1 MSEHVEHHAAH
12 GRNIRDIV
20 LGMSDGL
27 TVPFALAAGI
37 SGAGVSSHLILTAG
51 GAELVAG
58 AISMA
63 LGGYLSART
72 ELDYYHAE
80 HRREMLETHQV
91 PHREEAEVKEV
102 FQNFGFPQKLVDEAT
117 TVIVSDR
124 DRWVDFMMRFE
135 LNLEK
140 PEAQDASRS
149 ALFIGGGYAVG
160 GAVPLFPYLIFPSVL
175 HGLALSCVVTVAA
188 LALLGAWKAKTFHT
202 PILRGAISSAC
213 VGAVTAA
220 AAFGFTRLLTRL

>member
-1 MSEHVEHHAAH
+1 M
-12 GRNIRDIV
+12 RDIV
-20 LGMSDGL
+20 LGISDGL

-37 SGAGVSSHLILTAG
+37 SGAGASTHIILTAG

-72 ELDYYHAE
+72 AAEHYHAE

-91 PHREEAEVKEV
+91 PHREIAEVKEV
-102 FQNFGFPQKLVDEAT
+102 FKGFGFPDPLVDEAT
-117 TVIVSDR
+117 AVIVSDR
-124 DRWVDFMMRFE
+124 NRWVEFMMRFE

-140 PEAQDASRS
+140 PEEQEAPRS
-149 ALFIGGGYAVG
+149 ACFIGGGYAVG
-160 GAVPLFPYLIFPSVL
+160 GAIPLFPYLLFPTVTT
-175 HGLALSCVVTVAA
+175 GLLGSSLVTAFA
-188 LALLGAWKAKTFHT
+188 LALLGAWRAKTFQSS
-202 PILRGAISSAC
+202 LLKGALVSTA

-220 AAFGFTRLLTRL
+220 AAFGFTRLLRALT